1 MNINFIISTVFEFSM
16 GGFIIWGIFNEQ
28 KLVDFED
35 RFCRKVKEQIKKRKK
50 SPRAKVIRFDDNT
63 KHCA

>member
-1 MNINFIISTVFEFSM
+1 MNLTFLFSTFFEIAL

-35 RFCRKVKEQIKKRKK
+35 RMFGKIKSAISPCFSARRSKR
-50 SPRAKVIRFDDNT
+50 I
-63 KHCA
+63 